1 MRNLYLGYRV
11 LAMTVG
17 VLLTV
22 GTFVALP
29 LKYFTPDG
37 SAAQRFGESLWP
49 LWVAHGWI
57 YMVYLVVAFL
67 LARRARWTLP
77 FTALMLLAGTVPI
90 LIFVVE
96 RRVARHMKDEH
107 PEAVSSRTGQTR
119 SDASRSGA

>member
-1 MRNLYLGYRV
+1 MRNLYLTYRV

-29 LKYFTPDG
+29 LKYFTPAG
-37 SAAQRFGESLWP
+37 SAAQEIGESLWP

-77 FTALMLLAGTVPI
+77 FTGLMLLAGTVPI
-90 LIFVVE
+90 LIFIVE
-96 RRVARHMKDEH
+96 RRVARLIRAEH
-107 PEAVSSRTGQTR
+107 SEALV
-119 SDASRSGA
+119 SRSVA

>member
-11 LAMTVG
+11 LAMIVG

-29 LKYFTPDG
+29 LKYFAPDG
-37 SAAQRFGESLWP
+37 SATQQFGESLWP

-57 YMVYLVVAFL
+57 YLVYLVVAFL
-67 LARRARWTLP
+67 LARRAKWSLL
-77 FTALMLLAGTVPI
+77 FTGLMLLAGTVPI

-96 RRVARHMKDEH
+96 RRVARQIQAEY
-107 PEAVSSRTGQTR
+107 PEVSAPPTR
-119 SDASRSGA
+119 